1 MRVINYLVRI
11 DSGHNCAKETRGTEL
26 GSFAPMRRKQ
36 MSANHLLS
44 VDHLGVALDGKRI
57 LEGISFDVNAGEWV
71 GVIGPNGSGKTTLLR
86 SLNGFLPF
94 SGSVKLK
101 QREIRRWPR
110 RELATTVSFVRQTHA
125 LAFDFL
131 VEELVGMGRTP
142 YKGWLEGLNGGD
154 KSEITHALAQVNLE
168 GFEERNVL
176 SLSGGELQ
184 RVFLAQT
191 LVQDTELVLLDEPT
205 THLDVY
211 QQYEFLEH
219 VRELT
224 EAGRTIV
231 SVFHDLEQAARY
243 SDRLLV
249 LNEGRQEAFAPPSE
263 IMTPEMIASVFSM
276 TVRVEQSAEGLPTI
290 SYLRPVRKSQDPSR
304 L

>member
-1 MRVINYLVRI
+1 MPP
-11 DSGHNCAKETRGTEL
+11 D
-26 GSFAPMRRKQ
+26 P
-36 MSANHLLS
+36 LLS
-44 VDHLGVALDGKRI
+44 ADSLGVTLNGRRI
-57 LEGISFDVNAGEWV
+57 LEGVRFTVEAGEWM

-86 SLNGFLPF
+86 ALNGFVPF
-94 SGSVKLK
+94 TGTVSLK
-101 QREIRRWPR
+101 GLDIRRWQR
-110 RELATTVSFVRQTHA
+110 RALATTVSFVRQTHT
-125 LAFDFL
+125 LAFDFS

-142 YKGWLEGLNGGD
+142 YKGWLDGFDSDDHSGIGE
-154 KSEITHALAQVNLE
+154 ALVQVNLE

-219 VRELT
+219 VRDMT
-224 EAGRTIV
+224 RSGRTVV

-243 SDRLLV
+243 ADKLLV
-249 LNEGRQEAFAPPSE
+249 LLEGKQVAFAPPLE
-263 IMTPEMIASVFSM
+263 ILTPDLIASVFRMSAR
-276 TVRVEQSAEGLPTI
+276 VRQSDEGLSTI
-290 SYLRPVRKSQDPSR
+290 AYLRPVRKG
-304 L
+304 